1 MIKGLNTYMNTL
13 LSDFIEKEYRTSVV
27 SLLVFYYTVFGLP
40 DFTSNIN
47 CIIILGFALFC
58 YILLQGLSKN
68 EQIREYIF
76 SKYLVNLEIS
86 FRENRLEHEYYELN
100 EDNKKEIDKIDKYID
115 ILLSKYILS
124 MSWIFLFSLQ
134 FLLYKSR
141 ILQLNSLNLQFFIIP
156 GYSIIIFAIVVN
168 LVNILNFKNE
178 FLQYA
183 ANYEKVYTIFR
194 SDKERA
200 K

>member
-1 MIKGLNTYMNTL
+1 MNTL
-13 LSDFIEKEYRTSVV
+13 VSDFIEKEYRTSVV
-27 SLLVFYYTVFGLP
+27 SLLLFYYTVFGLP

-124 MSWIFLFSLQ
+124 ISWIFLFSLQ

-141 ILQLNSLNLQFFIIP
+141 ILQLNSLNLQFFVIP
-156 GYSIIIFAIVVN
+156 GYSIIIFAIIVN